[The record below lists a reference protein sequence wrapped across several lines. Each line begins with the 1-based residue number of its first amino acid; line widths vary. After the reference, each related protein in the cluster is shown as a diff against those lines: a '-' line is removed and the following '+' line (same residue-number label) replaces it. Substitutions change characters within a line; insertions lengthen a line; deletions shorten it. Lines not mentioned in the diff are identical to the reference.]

1 MYILDT
7 HTLLW
12 YLTDSDK
19 LPLETKNIITKD
31 ENVVI
36 SIASLWE
43 ITIKLNIGK
52 LKFKES
58 ISDII
63 QLCNEKHFSILPIL
77 PKDLY
82 ILENLERIHN
92 DPFDRIIICQTI
104 SNSATLITKDSIIPE
119 YAIPT
124 LWY

>member
-31 ENVVI
+31 
-36 SIASLWE
+36 
-43 ITIKLNIGK
+43 
-52 LKFKES
+52 
-58 ISDII
+58 
-63 QLCNEKHFSILPIL
+63 
-77 PKDLY
+77 
-82 ILENLERIHN
+82 ENLERIHN